1 MASATS
7 TNGGAGFSDPTG
19 TALESSPNNQMAMVL
34 AAQLQAEV
42 QAAVIQAERSPRD
55 WDQVREKLL
64 RECKRTSFAKAAR
77 YNKPV
82 GNGVQGFSIRF
93 AEACIGAAKHIH
105 TTTRTIWED
114 DEQRKILVKVW
125 DAQEGVSYADEV
137 TIEKTIE
144 RRSIPAGAEVVRTRK
159 NKSGD
164 QLYIVRATEDDLLNK
179 VNAAKSKSIRNSGLR
194 LIPGW
199 LQEEALHEIRGTI
212 KAADE
217 KDPDSAKREIFDA
230 FGELGVDV
238 ASLKKFLGHEAQVLT
253 PKELQMLRGLYME
266 IREGSTTMYEVLQAL
281 EREKE
286 RTRAKEADATKG
298 PEGTVAGSAGATTQS
313 VKEKILNREKKT
325 APTTV
330 DGSQSSNTA
339 GADRPK
345 TDPNPK
351 T

>member
-1 MASATS
+1 MATTS
-7 TNGGAGFSDPTG
+7 MLDDKIGV
-19 TALESSPNNQMAMVL
+19 ALESQNNQMAMVL

-55 WDQVREKLL
+55 WDTVREKIL

-82 GNGVQGFSIRF
+82 GKGVQGFSIRF
-93 AEACIGAAKHIH
+93 AEACISAAKHIH

-144 RRSIPAGAEVVRTRK
+144 RRTIPDGADVVRTRK

-164 QLYIVRATEDDLLNK
+164 LLYILRATEDDLLNK

-194 LIPGW
+194 LVPGW
-199 LQEEALHEIRGTI
+199 LVEEAFQEIKLTL
-212 KAADE
+212 KTNDE
-217 KDPDSAKREIFDA
+217 KNPDAAKQEIFDA
-230 FGELGVDV
+230 FGELGVQV
-238 ASLKKFLGHEAQVLT
+238 ADLKKFIGHDAQVLT
-253 PKELQMLRGLYME
+253 PKELQTLRGLYME
-266 IREGSTTMYEVLQAL
+266 IREGQTTMFEVLAAL

-286 RTRAKEADATKG
+286 RNREKAAAAEKG
-298 PEGTVAGSAGATTQS
+298 PEGTVVAGAGATTQS
-313 VKEKILNREKKT
+313 VKEKILNRERKT
-325 APTTV
+325 PTTI
-330 DGSQSSNTA
+330 DGSQSSGNSAGEKSPTA
-339 GADRPK
+339 HPDPK
-345 TDPNPK
+345 P
-351 T
+351 

>member
-1 MASATS
+1 
-7 TNGGAGFSDPTG
+7 
-19 TALESSPNNQMAMVL
+19 MAMVL

-55 WDQVREKLL
+55 WDQVREKIL
-64 RECKRTSFAKAAR
+64 RECKRQSFAKAAR

-82 GNGVQGFSIRF
+82 GQGVQGFSIRF

-199 LQEEALHEIRGTI
+199 LVEEAFQEIKLTV
-212 KAADE
+212 KSADE
-217 KDPDSAKREIFDA
+217 KDPDAAKREIFDA

-238 ASLKKFLGHEAQVLT
+238 ASLKKFLGHDAQVLT
-253 PKELQMLRGLYME
+253 PKELQTLRGLYAE
-266 IREGSTTMYEVLQAL
+266 IREGNTTMYEVLTAL

-286 RTRAKEADATKG
+286 RNREKEAAAMKG
-298 PEGTVAGSAGATTQS
+298 PEGAVSSTAGATTQS
-313 VKEKILNREKKT
+313 VKEKIMDRQKKAT
-325 APTTV
+325 TTV
-330 DGSQSSNTA
+330 DGGSQSSSSPA
-339 GADRPK
+339 GGKSPTPS
-345 TDPNPK
+345 TDPKPQ
-351 T
+351 

>member
-1 MASATS
+1 MSAATS
-7 TNGGAGFSDPTG
+7 TNHGFSDPTG
-19 TALESSPNNQMAMVL
+19 TALEAPANNQMAMIL

-55 WDQVREKLL
+55 WDQVREKIL

-82 GNGVQGFSIRF
+82 GKGVQGFSIRF

-114 DEQRKILVKVW
+114 DDQRKILVKVW

-137 TIEKTIE
+137 SIEKTIE
-144 RRSIPAGAEVVRTRK
+144 RRTIPDGAEVLRTRK

-164 QLYIVRATEDDLLNK
+164 QLYVLRATEDDLLNK

-199 LQEEALHEIRGTI
+199 LVEEAFQEIKLTV
-212 KAADE
+212 KNADE
-217 KDPDSAKREIFDA
+217 KDPDAAKREILDA

-238 ASLKKFLGHEAQVLT
+238 ASLKKFIGHDAQVLT
-253 PKELQMLRGLYME
+253 PKELQTLRGLYME
-266 IREGSTTMYEVLQAL
+266 VREGSTTMYEVLTAL
-281 EREKE
+281 DRERAAVREKE
-286 RTRAKEADATKG
+286 AAAAKG
-298 PEGTVAGSAGATTQS
+298 PEGTVVAGAGSTTQS
-313 VKEKILNREKKT
+313 VKDKILNREKKMPAT
-325 APTTV
+325 I
-330 DGSQSSNTA
+330 DSS
-339 GADRPK
+339 DPK
-345 TDPNPK
+345 Q
-351 T
+351 

>member
-1 MASATS
+1 MAI
-7 TNGGAGFSDPTG
+7 
-19 TALESSPNNQMAMVL
+19 VL

-55 WDQVREKLL
+55 WDQVREKIL
-64 RECKRTSFAKAAR
+64 RECKRPAFAKAAR

-82 GNGVQGFSIRF
+82 GKGVQGFSIRF
-93 AEACIGAAKHIH
+93 AEACIGSAKHIH

-144 RRSIPAGAEVVRTRK
+144 RRTIPDGADVVRTRK
-159 NKSGD
+159 NKQGD
-164 QLYIVRATEDDLLNK
+164 LLYILRATEDDLLNK

-199 LQEEALHEIRGTI
+199 LVEEAFQEINATVKGV
-212 KAADE
+212 DE
-217 KDPDSAKREIFDA
+217 KDPDAAKREIFDA

-238 ASLKKFLGHEAQVLT
+238 SSLKKFIGHDAQVLT
-253 PKELQMLRGLYME
+253 PKELQTLRGLYME

-286 RTRAKEADATKG
+286 RNREKEAAAAKG
-298 PEGTVAGSAGATTQS
+298 PEGTVVGSAGATTQS

-325 APTTV
+325 APTTI
-330 DGSQSSNTA
+330 DGSTSSSSPAGGKGPTAQS
-339 GADRPK
+339 DPK
-345 TDPNPK
+345 P
-351 T
+351 